1 MGLSTPP
8 ATTILGEKAFTDRDQ
23 RDFASASGDWN
34 PMHVDAIAARRLLS
48 GRQVVHGIHTLIHAL
63 NLWSGRGAPGRLRVS
78 CTFANPV
85 NVGDTCVFCQ
95 VDEADG
101 RTRITAMVD
110 GLACTEVM
118 IEPAQDS
125 GVPDRGQSLTVLN
138 WPVSECA
145 TSPDRSTSRPVR
157 RLAD

>member
-1 MGLSTPP
+1 
-8 ATTILGEKAFTDRDQ
+8 
-23 RDFASASGDWN
+23 
-34 PMHVDAIAARRLLS
+34 
-48 GRQVVHGIHTLIHAL
+48 
-63 NLWSGRGAPGRLRVS
+63 VS